1 MFDSMKTQS
10 TKKTSVWIG
19 DLYHNPTGGSRGKWF
34 ELSDETT
41 VESLQREVNAM
52 LAEANDSF
60 PHTRYFIGKSKNI
73 PIFSAHQ
80 NLESLLQVASLVRIH
95 GNDIVKGFMD
105 WAGLDAVFFSRMLS
119 LAFMTLN
126 KLMPVSSST
135 SIMTSTRCWGRLLPI
150 LTMWLLLVT
159 YCVWTFS
166 ALILRPLTVLL
177 SLSLILDSNL

>member
-105 WAGLDAVFFSRMLS
+105 WVGIDAVFSFEDAFLGVYDSQQAYAREFIHKYYDLDKMLGALASYFDYVAFARDVLCVDVFCVDITTADGAAVAIFNSR
-119 LAFMTLN
+119 F
-126 KLMPVSSST
+126 
-135 SIMTSTRCWGRLLPI
+135 
-150 LTMWLLLVT
+150 
-159 YCVWTFS
+159 
-166 ALILRPLTVLL
+166 
-177 SLSLILDSNL
+177 